1 MDLKRL
7 AKAMPW
13 VVGIGLCVV
22 EALKMGVQF
31 DATSQQIAGTGHTEP
46 FLFAPAVSD
55 SWSYI
60 TEPQMWVLGGALTVV
75 MLLAGFMVGLNVWN
89 RLAETHDADEE
100 DLADR
105 ADQPAPQAVAT
116 RGAASGRRPFGRAE
130 SR

>member
-22 EALKMGVQF
+22 EAVKLGVMS
-31 DATSQQIAGTGHTEP
+31 DSASQQVAGTGHTEP
-46 FLFAPAVSD
+46 FLFAPDVST

-75 MLLAGFMVGLNVWN
+75 LLLAAFMVGLNVWN
-89 RLAETHDADEE
+89 RMVETRDAEEE

-105 ADQPAPQAVAT
+105 ADQPAPRPFAPGT
-116 RGAASGRRPFGRAE
+116 AASVRRPFGRAH
-130 SR
+130 